1 MEDRQK
7 YIRNFSIIAH
17 IDHGKSTLAD
27 RLIEMTGVLSK
38 REMESQIL
46 DNMEIEKERGIT
58 IKSQSVRMKYKAKD
72 GQEYTFNLID
82 TPGHVD
88 FNYEVSRSLAAC
100 DGAILVV
107 DASQGVEAQT
117 LANVY
122 LAIDNNLEILPVIN
136 KIDLPNARPEE
147 VKQEIED
154 IIGIPAQ
161 DAPCVSAKS
170 GLNME
175 EVLERIVTDLPAPKG
190 NENEKTKCLIFDS
203 YYDNYKGAVA
213 YVRVMNGKV
222 KVGDEITVTYQNMKI
237 TEKIIGLVNT
247 PDYVYFVKD
256 DTEIFP
262 THKNY
267 GFIYLSINEL
277 PQWMPQIFNQI
288 IVDVDNIDK
297 TQETKADLE
306 NNIKS
311 AIAVTDRESS
321 VSYKGYNSEIE
332 EGTTYS
338 GVFTFL
344 FLFIAVLSVT
354 TTMNRFVKKQR
365 TQIGTL
371 KALGFKNRKIINHYV
386 GYGFIISLAASLVG
400 LLAGRFI
407 LGGFFLNMEMSYFE
421 VPVYNTVLIPVVY
434 ILAIAVVVLIT
445 LVTYLSCR
453 SILKESAVNAL
464 RLEIP
469 KVKNTKFDLTTKGIF
484 KKASISTRWNLR
496 DVGRNK
502 GRSLMAIVGIIGCTM
517 LMLCAF
523 GMMDTMKSYLSWEF
537 DKISNFEY
545 KLSLSNNYTNEQFT
559 SIIEKYGNQTSE
571 SFGIEI
577 KNGDKKETNTLTV
590 NDAPDKLKY
599 TNHSK
604 EYIDLKDDGI
614 YITEKLSEKY
624 DLKVGDEITWHIFGD
639 DNWYTCKITGLNR
652 DPQNQQLNMTRKYFE
667 SLGFTYR
674 ADVLYTDDDLSNT
687 KTIDGVDTIQSIANL
702 KQGMESM
709 LETVQMM
716 IVLLIVVSAILGF
729 VIIYNLGILS
739 FTEKQYQFATLKVLG
754 FKDKQ
759 IKNIFVKQNLWLTV
773 VGIVFGLPFGFLM
786 LDYIFKSALGD
797 NYDFNAYISLVSYL
811 YATLGS
817 LGVSVVVNKVL
828 SRKVKSIDMV
838 SSLKGNE

>member
-1 MEDRQK
+1 MKKLSKKRLRDIRQNKMQFFNIFIMVFLGVFVFAGIHAYMDGMEKSADK
-7 YIRNFSIIAH
+7 YYKDNNFQDIWLSGENFSTE
-17 IDHGKSTLAD
+17 DL
-27 RLIEMTGVLSK
+27 
-38 REMESQIL
+38 
-46 DNMEIEKERGIT
+46 EKVKNTENVKDAERMLT
-58 IKSQSVRMKYKAKD
+58 IKTELENKD
-72 GQEYTFNLID
+72 GVTLD
-82 TPGHVD
+82 TN
-88 FNYEVSRSLAAC
+88 FIESNNISKMY
-100 DGAILVV
+100 VV
-107 DASQGVEAQT
+107 DGEEFSKDKKGVW
-117 LANVY
+117 
-122 LAIDNNLEILPVIN
+122 
-136 KIDLPNARPEE
+136 
-147 VKQEIED
+147 
-154 IIGIPAQ
+154 
-161 DAPCVSAKS
+161 
-170 GLNME
+170 
-175 EVLERIVTDLPAPKG
+175 
-190 NENEKTKCLIFDS
+190 FDS
-203 YYDNYKGAVA
+203 YLAKNLDL
-213 YVRVMNGKV
+213 

-237 TEKIIGLVNT
+237 TEKIAGLVNT
-247 PDYVYFVKD
+247 PDHVYFVKD

-277 PQWMPQIFNQI
+277 PQGIPEIFNQI
-288 IVDVDNIDK
+288 IVDVDNTDE

-311 AIAVTDRESS
+311 AVAVTDRESS

-386 GYGFIISLAASLVG
+386 GYGFIISLIASLAGLFVG
-400 LLAGRFI
+400 KYA
-407 LGGFFLNMEMSYFE
+407 LGTFFLNMEMSYFE

-434 ILAIAVVVLIT
+434 VLATAVVALIT

-453 SILKESAVNAL
+453 SILKESAVEAL
-464 RLEIP
+464 RLEVP
-469 KVKNTKFDLTTKGIF
+469 KVKSTKFDLTTKGIF

-502 GRSLMAIVGIIGCTM
+502 GRSLMAIVGITGCTM

-545 KLSLSNNYTNEQFT
+545 KLSLSNNYTDDQFVN
-559 SIIEKYGNQTSE
+559 IKEKYGNETSE

-590 NDAPDKLKY
+590 NDAPNKLKY
-599 TNHSK
+599 TNHNK
-604 EYIDLKDDGI
+604 EYMDLKDDGI

-624 DLKVGDEITWHIFGD
+624 GLKVGDEITWHIFGD
-639 DNWYTCKITGLNR
+639 DNWYTCKIVGLNR
-652 DPQNQQLNMTRKYFE
+652 DPQNQQLNMTRKYYE
-667 SLGFTYR
+667 SLGLTYK
-674 ADVLYTDDDLSNT
+674 ADTVYTDENLINT
-687 KTIDGVDTIQSIANL
+687 KTIDGVDTIQSIATL

-709 LETVQMM
+709 LETTETMV
-716 IVLLIVVSAILGF
+716 VLLIVVSAILGF

-773 VGIVFGLPFGFLM
+773 AGIVIGLPLGFWM
-786 LDYIFKSALGD
+786 LDYIFKSALGE
-797 NYDFNAYISLVSYL
+797 NYDFNAYIKPVSYL
-811 YATLGS
+811 YAVVGS
-817 LGVSVVVNKVL
+817 LVVSIIVNKVL
-828 SRKVKSIDMV
+828 SRKVKKIDMV
-838 SSLKGNE
+838 TSLKGNE

>member
-1 MEDRQK
+1 MKRLSKKRLRDIKQNKMQFFNIFIMVFLGVFVFAGIHAYMDGMEKSADK
-7 YIRNFSIIAH
+7 YYKDNNFQDIWLSGENFSTE
-17 IDHGKSTLAD
+17 DL
-27 RLIEMTGVLSK
+27 
-38 REMESQIL
+38 
-46 DNMEIEKERGIT
+46 EKVKNTENVKDAERMLT
-58 IKSQSVRMKYKAKD
+58 IKTELENKD
-72 GQEYTFNLID
+72 GVTLD
-82 TPGHVD
+82 TN
-88 FNYEVSRSLAAC
+88 FIESNNISKMY
-100 DGAILVV
+100 VV
-107 DASQGVEAQT
+107 DGEEFSKDKKGVW
-117 LANVY
+117 
-122 LAIDNNLEILPVIN
+122 
-136 KIDLPNARPEE
+136 
-147 VKQEIED
+147 
-154 IIGIPAQ
+154 
-161 DAPCVSAKS
+161 
-170 GLNME
+170 
-175 EVLERIVTDLPAPKG
+175 
-190 NENEKTKCLIFDS
+190 FDS
-203 YYDNYKGAVA
+203 YLAKNLDL
-213 YVRVMNGKV
+213 

-237 TEKIIGLVNT
+237 TEKIVGLVNT
-247 PDYVYFVKD
+247 PDHVYFVKD

-267 GFIYLSINEL
+267 GYMYLSINEL
-277 PQWMPQIFNQI
+277 PQGMPQIFNQI
-288 IVDVDNIDK
+288 IVDVDNTDK
-297 TQETKADLE
+297 TQETKANLE

-386 GYGFIISLAASLVG
+386 GYGFIISLVASVVG
-400 LLAGRFI
+400 LLAGKYG
-407 LGGFFLNMEMSYFE
+407 LGTFFLNMEMSYFE

-434 ILAIAVVVLIT
+434 ILAIAVVALIT

-453 SILKESAVNAL
+453 SILKESAVEAL
-464 RLEIP
+464 RIEIP
-469 KVKNTKFDLTTKGIF
+469 KVKSTKFDLTTKGIF

-502 GRSLMAIVGIIGCTM
+502 GRSLMAIVGITGCTM

-545 KLSLSNNYTNEQFT
+545 KLSLSNNYTDDQFT
-559 SIIEKYGNQTSE
+559 NITEKYGNETSE

-577 KNGDKKETNTLTV
+577 KNVDKKETNTLTV
-590 NDAPDKLKY
+590 NDAPNKLKY
-599 TNHSK
+599 TNHNK
-604 EYIDLKDDGI
+604 EYMNLKDDGI

-624 DLKVGDEITWHIFGD
+624 GLKVGDEITWHIFGD
-639 DNWYTCKITGLNR
+639 NNWHSCKIVGLNR
-652 DPQNQQLNMTRKYFE
+652 DPQNQQLNMTKKYYE
-667 SLGFTYR
+667 TLGLTYR
-674 ADVLYTDDDLSNT
+674 ADTVYTDENLSNA
-687 KTIDGVDTIQSIANL
+687 KTIDGVDTIQSIATL

-709 LETVQMM
+709 LETTETMV
-716 IVLLIVVSAILGF
+716 VLLIVVSAILGF

-773 VGIVFGLPFGFLM
+773 AGIVIGLPLGFWM
-786 LDYIFKSALGD
+786 LDYIFKSALGE
-797 NYDFNAYISLVSYL
+797 NYDFNAYIKPVSYL
-811 YATLGS
+811 YAVVGS
-817 LGVSVVVNKVL
+817 LVVSIIVNKVL
-828 SRKVKSIDMV
+828 SRKVKRIDMV
-838 SSLKGNE
+838 TSLKGNE

>member
-1 MEDRQK
+1 MKKLNKKRLRDIRQNKMQFFNIFIMVFLGVFVFAGIHAYMDGMDKSADK
-7 YIRNFSIIAH
+7 YYKDNNFQDIWLSGENFSNEDLEKVKNTENVKDAERLLTINTELENKE
-17 IDHGKSTLAD
+17 DVTLETNF
-27 RLIEMTGVLSK
+27 IETNNISKMYVVEGEEFSKDKKGVW
-38 REMESQIL
+38 
-46 DNMEIEKERGIT
+46 
-58 IKSQSVRMKYKAKD
+58 
-72 GQEYTFNLID
+72 
-82 TPGHVD
+82 
-88 FNYEVSRSLAAC
+88 
-100 DGAILVV
+100 
-107 DASQGVEAQT
+107 
-117 LANVY
+117 
-122 LAIDNNLEILPVIN
+122 
-136 KIDLPNARPEE
+136 
-147 VKQEIED
+147 
-154 IIGIPAQ
+154 
-161 DAPCVSAKS
+161 
-170 GLNME
+170 
-175 EVLERIVTDLPAPKG
+175 
-190 NENEKTKCLIFDS
+190 FDS
-203 YYDNYKGAVA
+203 YLAKNLDL
-213 YVRVMNGKV
+213 

-237 TEKIIGLVNT
+237 TEKILGLVNT
-247 PDYVYFVKD
+247 PDHVYFVKD

-267 GFIYLSINEL
+267 GFMYLSINEL
-277 PQWMPQIFNQI
+277 PEGMPQIFNQVI
-288 IVDVDNIDK
+288 IDIDNTDK
-297 TQETKADLE
+297 LQETKADLE

-311 AIAVTDRESS
+311 AIAVTDREAST
-321 VSYKGYNSEIE
+321 SYQGYNSEIE

-338 GVFTFL
+338 SVFTFL

-386 GYGFIISLAASLVG
+386 GYGFIVSLVASIVG
-400 LLAGRFI
+400 LLVGRYA
-407 LGGFFLNMEMSYFE
+407 LGTFFLNMEMSYFE
-421 VPVYNTVLIPVVY
+421 IPVYNTVLIPVVY

-453 SILKESAVNAL
+453 SILKESAVEAL

-502 GRSLMAIVGIIGCTM
+502 GRSIMAIVGITGCTM

-545 KLSLSNNYTNEQFT
+545 KLSLSNNYTDEQFDNIT
-559 SIIEKYGNQTSE
+559 QKYGKETSQTL
-571 SFGIEI
+571 GIEI
-577 KNGDKKETNTLTV
+577 KNKDKKETNTLTV
-590 NDAPDKLKY
+590 NDAPNKLKY
-599 TNHSK
+599 TNHNK

-624 DLKVGDEITWHIFGD
+624 GLQVGDEITWHIFGD
-639 DNWYTCKITGLNR
+639 DNWYTCKIVGLNR
-652 DPQNQQLNMTRKYFE
+652 DPQNQQLNMSRKYFE
-667 SLGFTYR
+667 SLGLTYK
-674 ADVLYTDDDLSNT
+674 ADVVYTDEDLSNT
-687 KTIDGVDTIQSIANL
+687 KTIDGVDTIQSLTTL

-709 LETVQMM
+709 LETVQTM

-773 VGIVFGLPFGFLM
+773 VGIVLGLPLGFLM

-797 NYDFNAYISLVSYL
+797 NYDFNAYIKPTSYL
-811 YATLGS
+811 YAVVGS
-817 LGVSVVVNKVL
+817 LIVSIIVNKVL
-828 SRKVKSIDMV
+828 SRKVRKIDMV
-838 SSLKGNE
+838 TSLKGNE

>member
-1 MEDRQK
+1 MKKLSKKRLRDIRQNKMQFFNIFIMVFLGVFVFAGIHAYMDGMEKSADNYYKNNNFQD
-7 YIRNFSIIAH
+7 IWLSGENFSNE
-17 IDHGKSTLAD
+17 DL
-27 RLIEMTGVLSK
+27 
-38 REMESQIL
+38 
-46 DNMEIEKERGIT
+46 EKIKNTENVKDAEKMLT
-58 IKSQSVRMKYKAKD
+58 INTELENKD
-72 GQEYTFNLID
+72 GVTLD
-82 TPGHVD
+82 TN
-88 FNYEVSRSLAAC
+88 FIESNNISKMY
-100 DGAILVV
+100 VV
-107 DASQGVEAQT
+107 DGEEFSKDKKGVW
-117 LANVY
+117 
-122 LAIDNNLEILPVIN
+122 
-136 KIDLPNARPEE
+136 
-147 VKQEIED
+147 
-154 IIGIPAQ
+154 
-161 DAPCVSAKS
+161 
-170 GLNME
+170 
-175 EVLERIVTDLPAPKG
+175 
-190 NENEKTKCLIFDS
+190 FDS
-203 YYDNYKGAVA
+203 YLAKNL
-213 YVRVMNGKV
+213 NL

-237 TEKIIGLVNT
+237 TEKIVGLVNT
-247 PDYVYFVKD
+247 PDHVYFVKD

-277 PQWMPQIFNQI
+277 PQGMPEIYNQI
-288 IVDVDNIDK
+288 IVDVDNTDK

-386 GYGFIISLAASLVG
+386 GYGFIISLIASLAGLFVG
-400 LLAGRFI
+400 KYA
-407 LGGFFLNMEMSYFE
+407 LGTFFLNMEMSYFE

-434 ILAIAVVVLIT
+434 VLATAVVALIT

-453 SILKESAVNAL
+453 SILKESAVEAL

-502 GRSLMAIVGIIGCTM
+502 GRSLMAIVGITGCTM

-545 KLSLSNNYTNEQFT
+545 KLSLSNNYTDEQFT
-559 SIIEKYGNQTSE
+559 NITEKYGNQTSK
-571 SFGIEI
+571 SYGIEI

-599 TNHSK
+599 TNHNK
-604 EYIDLKDDGI
+604 EYIDLQDDGV

-639 DNWYTCKITGLNR
+639 DNWCTCKIVGLNR

-667 SLGFTYR
+667 SLGLTYK
-674 ADVLYTDDDLSNT
+674 ADVVYTDENLSDT
-687 KTIDGVDTIQSIANL
+687 KTIDGVDTIQSIATL

-773 VGIVFGLPFGFLM
+773 VGIIFGLPLGFLM

-797 NYDFNAYISLVSYL
+797 NYDFNAYINLVSYL
-811 YATLGS
+811 YATVGS
-817 LGVSVVVNKVL
+817 LVVSVVVNKVL
-828 SRKVKSIDMV
+828 SRKVKKIDMV

>member
-1 MEDRQK
+1 MKKLSKKRLRDIKQNKMQFFNIFIMVFLGVFVFAGIHAYMDGMEKSADNYYKSNNFQD
-7 YIRNFSIIAH
+7 IWLSGENFSTEDLEKVKNTENIKDAEKLLTINTELENKE
-17 IDHGKSTLAD
+17 GVTLETNF
-27 RLIEMTGVLSK
+27 IESNNISKMYVVEGEEFSKDKKGVW
-38 REMESQIL
+38 
-46 DNMEIEKERGIT
+46 
-58 IKSQSVRMKYKAKD
+58 
-72 GQEYTFNLID
+72 
-82 TPGHVD
+82 
-88 FNYEVSRSLAAC
+88 
-100 DGAILVV
+100 
-107 DASQGVEAQT
+107 
-117 LANVY
+117 
-122 LAIDNNLEILPVIN
+122 
-136 KIDLPNARPEE
+136 
-147 VKQEIED
+147 
-154 IIGIPAQ
+154 
-161 DAPCVSAKS
+161 
-170 GLNME
+170 
-175 EVLERIVTDLPAPKG
+175 
-190 NENEKTKCLIFDS
+190 FDS
-203 YYDNYKGAVA
+203 YLAKNL
-213 YVRVMNGKV
+213 NL
-222 KVGDEITVTYQNMKI
+222 KVGDEITVTYQNIKI
-237 TEKIIGLVNT
+237 TEKILGLVNT
-247 PDYVYFVKD
+247 PDHVYFVKD

-277 PQWMPQIFNQI
+277 PEGMPQIFNQI
-288 IVDVDNIDK
+288 IVDIDNTDK

-321 VSYKGYNSEIE
+321 VSYQGYNSEIE

-371 KALGFKNRKIINHYV
+371 KALGLKNRKIINHYV
-386 GYGFIISLAASLVG
+386 GYGFIVSLIASIAG
-400 LLAGRFI
+400 LLAGKYA
-407 LGGFFLNMEMSYFE
+407 LGTFFLNMEMSYFE
-421 VPVYNTVLIPVVY
+421 IPIYNTVLIPVVY

-453 SILKESAVNAL
+453 SILKESAVEAL
-464 RLEIP
+464 RLEVP

-502 GRSLMAIVGIIGCTM
+502 GRSLMAIVGITGCTM

-545 KLSLSNNYTNEQFT
+545 KLSLSNNYTDEQFE
-559 SIIEKYGNQTSE
+559 SITQKYGKETSKTL
-571 SFGIEI
+571 GIEI
-577 KNGDKKETNTLTV
+577 KNKDKKETNTLIV
-590 NDAPDKLKY
+590 NDAPSKLKY
-599 TNHSK
+599 TNHNK
-604 EYIDLKDDGI
+604 EYMDLKDDGI

-624 DLKVGDEITWHIFGD
+624 GLKVGDEITWHIFGD
-639 DNWYTCKITGLNR
+639 DNWYTCKIVGLNR
-652 DPQNQQLNMTRKYFE
+652 DPQNQQLNMTRKYYE
-667 SLGFTYR
+667 SLGLAYR
-674 ADVLYTDDDLSNT
+674 ADVVYTDEDLSNT
-687 KTIDGVDTIQSIANL
+687 KTIDGVDTIQSLRTL

-709 LETVQMM
+709 LETVQTM

-773 VGIVFGLPFGFLM
+773 VGIILGLPLGFWM

-797 NYDFNAYISLVSYL
+797 NYDFNAYIKPTSYL
-811 YATLGS
+811 YAVVGS
-817 LGVSVVVNKVL
+817 LIVSIIVNNVL
-828 SRKVKSIDMV
+828 SRKVKKIDMV
-838 SSLKGNE
+838 TSLKGNE

>member
-1 MEDRQK
+1 MK
-7 YIRNFSIIAH
+7 
-17 IDHGKSTLAD
+17 K
-27 RLIEMTGVLSK
+27 LSK
-38 REMESQIL
+38 RRLRDIKQNKMQFFNIFIMVFLGVFVFAGIHAYMDGMEESADKYYKDNNFQDIWL
-46 DNMEIEKERGIT
+46 SGENFSNDDLEKVKNMENVKDAERILT
-58 IKSQSVRMKYKAKD
+58 IKTELENKNDV
-72 GQEYTFNLID
+72 TLD
-82 TPGHVD
+82 TN
-88 FNYEVSRSLAAC
+88 FIESNNISKMY
-100 DGAILVV
+100 VV
-107 DASQGVEAQT
+107 DGEEFSKDKKGVW
-117 LANVY
+117 
-122 LAIDNNLEILPVIN
+122 
-136 KIDLPNARPEE
+136 
-147 VKQEIED
+147 
-154 IIGIPAQ
+154 
-161 DAPCVSAKS
+161 
-170 GLNME
+170 
-175 EVLERIVTDLPAPKG
+175 
-190 NENEKTKCLIFDS
+190 FDS
-203 YYDNYKGAVA
+203 YLAKNLDL
-213 YVRVMNGKV
+213 
-222 KVGDEITVTYQNMKI
+222 KVGDEITFTYQNMKM
-237 TEKIIGLVNT
+237 TEKILGLVNT
-247 PDYVYFVKD
+247 PDHVYFVKD

-267 GFIYLSINEL
+267 GYMYLSINEL
-277 PQWMPQIFNQI
+277 PQGMLQIFNQI
-288 IVDVDNIDK
+288 IVDVNKTDK
-297 TQETKADLE
+297 MQETKANLE

-386 GYGFIISLAASLVG
+386 GYGFIISLVASVVG
-400 LLAGRFI
+400 LLAGKYG
-407 LGGFFLNMEMSYFE
+407 LGTFFLNMEMSYFE

-434 ILAIAVVVLIT
+434 ILAITVVALIT

-453 SILKESAVNAL
+453 NILKESAVEAL
-464 RLEIP
+464 RIEIP
-469 KVKNTKFDLTTKGIF
+469 KVKSTKFDLTTKGIF

-545 KLSLSNNYTNEQFT
+545 KLSLSNNYTDDQFT
-559 SIIEKYGNQTSE
+559 NITEKYGNETSE

-577 KNGDKKETNTLTV
+577 KNVDKKETNTLTV
-590 NDAPDKLKY
+590 NDAPNKLKY
-599 TNHSK
+599 TNHNK
-604 EYIDLKDDGI
+604 EYMDLKDDGI

-624 DLKVGDEITWHIFGD
+624 GLKVGDEITWHIFGD
-639 DNWYTCKITGLNR
+639 DNWYTCKIAGLNR
-652 DPQNQQLNMTRKYFE
+652 DPQNQQLNMTRKYYE
-667 SLGFTYR
+667 SLGLTYK
-674 ADVLYTDDDLSNT
+674 ADTVYTDENLINT
-687 KTIDGVDTIQSIANL
+687 KTIDGVDTIQSIATL

-709 LETVQMM
+709 LETTETMV
-716 IVLLIVVSAILGF
+716 VLLIVVSAILGF

-773 VGIVFGLPFGFLM
+773 AGIVIGLPLGFWM
-786 LDYIFKSALGD
+786 LDYIFKSALGE
-797 NYDFNAYISLVSYL
+797 NYDFNAYIKPVSYL
-811 YATLGS
+811 YAVVGS
-817 LGVSVVVNKVL
+817 LVVSIIVNKVL
-828 SRKVKSIDMV
+828 SRKVKRIDMV
-838 SSLKGNE
+838 TGLKGNE

>member
-1 MEDRQK
+1 MK
-7 YIRNFSIIAH
+7 
-17 IDHGKSTLAD
+17 K
-27 RLIEMTGVLSK
+27 LSK
-38 REMESQIL
+38 RRLRDIKQNKMQFFNIFIMVFLGVFVFAGIHAYMDGMEESADKYYKDNNFQDIWL
-46 DNMEIEKERGIT
+46 SGENFSNDDLEKVKNMENVKDAERILT
-58 IKSQSVRMKYKAKD
+58 IKTELENKNDV
-72 GQEYTFNLID
+72 TLD
-82 TPGHVD
+82 TN
-88 FNYEVSRSLAAC
+88 FIESNNISKMY
-100 DGAILVV
+100 VV
-107 DASQGVEAQT
+107 DGEEFSKDKKGVW
-117 LANVY
+117 
-122 LAIDNNLEILPVIN
+122 
-136 KIDLPNARPEE
+136 
-147 VKQEIED
+147 
-154 IIGIPAQ
+154 
-161 DAPCVSAKS
+161 
-170 GLNME
+170 
-175 EVLERIVTDLPAPKG
+175 
-190 NENEKTKCLIFDS
+190 FDS
-203 YYDNYKGAVA
+203 YLAKNLDL
-213 YVRVMNGKV
+213 
-222 KVGDEITVTYQNMKI
+222 KVGDEITFTYQNMKM
-237 TEKIIGLVNT
+237 TEKILGLVNT
-247 PDYVYFVKD
+247 PDHVYFVKD

-267 GFIYLSINEL
+267 GYMYLSINEL
-277 PQWMPQIFNQI
+277 PQGMLQIFNQI
-288 IVDVDNIDK
+288 IVDVNKTDK
-297 TQETKADLE
+297 MQETKANLE

-386 GYGFIISLAASLVG
+386 GYGFIISLVASVVG
-400 LLAGRFI
+400 LLAGKYG
-407 LGGFFLNMEMSYFE
+407 LGTFFLNMEMSYFE

-434 ILAIAVVVLIT
+434 ILAITVVALIT

-453 SILKESAVNAL
+453 NILKESAVEAL
-464 RLEIP
+464 RIEIP
-469 KVKNTKFDLTTKGIF
+469 KVKSTKFDLTTNGIF

-545 KLSLSNNYTNEQFT
+545 KLSLSNNYTDDQFT
-559 SIIEKYGNQTSE
+559 NITEKYGNETSE

-577 KNGDKKETNTLTV
+577 KNVDKKETNTLTV
-590 NDAPDKLKY
+590 NDAPNKLKY
-599 TNHSK
+599 TNHNK
-604 EYIDLKDDGI
+604 EYMDLKDDGI

-624 DLKVGDEITWHIFGD
+624 GLKVGDEITWHIFGD
-639 DNWYTCKITGLNR
+639 DNWYTCKIAGLNR
-652 DPQNQQLNMTRKYFE
+652 DPQNQQLNMTRKYYE
-667 SLGFTYR
+667 SLGLTYK
-674 ADVLYTDDDLSNT
+674 ADTVYTDENLINT
-687 KTIDGVDTIQSIANL
+687 KTIDGVDTIQSIATL

-709 LETVQMM
+709 LETTETMV
-716 IVLLIVVSAILGF
+716 VLLIVVSAILGF

-773 VGIVFGLPFGFLM
+773 AGIVIGLPLGFWM
-786 LDYIFKSALGD
+786 LDYIFKSALGE
-797 NYDFNAYISLVSYL
+797 NYDFNAYIKPVSYL
-811 YATLGS
+811 YAVVGS
-817 LGVSVVVNKVL
+817 LVVSIIVNKVL
-828 SRKVKSIDMV
+828 SRKVKRIDMV
-838 SSLKGNE
+838 TSLKGNE

>member
-1 MEDRQK
+1 MKKLSKKRLRDIRQNKMQFFNIFIMVFLGVFVFAGIHAYMDGMEKSADK
-7 YIRNFSIIAH
+7 YYENNNFQDIWLSGENFSNEDLEKVKNTENVKDAE
-17 IDHGKSTLAD
+17 
-27 RLIEMTGVLSK
+27 RLL
-38 REMESQIL
+38 
-46 DNMEIEKERGIT
+46 T
-58 IKSQSVRMKYKAKD
+58 IKTELENKD
-72 GQEYTFNLID
+72 GVTLD
-82 TPGHVD
+82 TN
-88 FNYEVSRSLAAC
+88 FIESNNISKMY
-100 DGAILVV
+100 VV
-107 DASQGVEAQT
+107 DGEEFSKEKKGVW
-117 LANVY
+117 
-122 LAIDNNLEILPVIN
+122 
-136 KIDLPNARPEE
+136 
-147 VKQEIED
+147 
-154 IIGIPAQ
+154 
-161 DAPCVSAKS
+161 
-170 GLNME
+170 
-175 EVLERIVTDLPAPKG
+175 
-190 NENEKTKCLIFDS
+190 FDS
-203 YYDNYKGAVA
+203 YLAKNLDL
-213 YVRVMNGKV
+213 

-247 PDYVYFVKD
+247 PDHVYFVKD

-262 THKNY
+262 THRNY

-407 LGGFFLNMEMSYFE
+407 LGGFFLNTEMSYFE

-453 SILKESAVNAL
+453 SILKESAVDAL

-502 GRSLMAIVGIIGCTM
+502 GRSLMAIVGITGCTM

-604 EYIDLKDDGI
+604 EYMDLKDDGI

-639 DNWYTCKITGLNR
+639 DNWYTCKIAGLNR

-687 KTIDGVDTIQSIANL
+687 KTIYGVDTIQSIANL

-817 LGVSVVVNKVL
+817 LVVSVVVNKVL

>member
-1 MEDRQK
+1 MKKLSKKRLRDIRQNKMQFFNIFIMVFLGVFVFAGIHAYMDGMEKSADK
-7 YIRNFSIIAH
+7 YYENNNFQDIWLSGENFSNEDLEKVKNTENVKNAE
-17 IDHGKSTLAD
+17 
-27 RLIEMTGVLSK
+27 RLL
-38 REMESQIL
+38 
-46 DNMEIEKERGIT
+46 T
-58 IKSQSVRMKYKAKD
+58 IKTELENKD
-72 GQEYTFNLID
+72 DVTLD
-82 TPGHVD
+82 TN
-88 FNYEVSRSLAAC
+88 FIESNNISKMY
-100 DGAILVV
+100 VV
-107 DASQGVEAQT
+107 DGEEFCKDKKGVW
-117 LANVY
+117 
-122 LAIDNNLEILPVIN
+122 
-136 KIDLPNARPEE
+136 
-147 VKQEIED
+147 
-154 IIGIPAQ
+154 
-161 DAPCVSAKS
+161 
-170 GLNME
+170 
-175 EVLERIVTDLPAPKG
+175 
-190 NENEKTKCLIFDS
+190 FDS
-203 YYDNYKGAVA
+203 YLAKNLDL
-213 YVRVMNGKV
+213 
-222 KVGDEITVTYQNMKI
+222 KVGDEITFTYQNMKI

-247 PDYVYFVKD
+247 PDHVYFVKD

-297 TQETKADLE
+297 TQKTKADLE

-453 SILKESAVNAL
+453 SILKESAVDAL

-502 GRSLMAIVGIIGCTM
+502 GRSLMAIVGITGCTM

-604 EYIDLKDDGI
+604 EYMDLKDDGI

-639 DNWYTCKITGLNR
+639 DNWYTCKIAGLNR

-817 LGVSVVVNKVL
+817 LVVSVVVNKVL

>member
-1 MEDRQK
+1 MKKLSKKRLRDIRQNKMQFFNIFIMVFLGVFVFAGIHAYMDGMEKSADNYYKNNNFQDLWLSGE
-7 YIRNFSIIAH
+7 NFSNEDLEKVKNTENVKDAERMLTINTELENKK
-17 IDHGKSTLAD
+17 DVTLD
-27 RLIEMTGVLSK
+27 TNFIESNNISK
-38 REMESQIL
+38 M
-46 DNMEIEKERGIT
+46 
-58 IKSQSVRMKYKAKD
+58 Y
-72 GQEYTFNLID
+72 
-82 TPGHVD
+82 
-88 FNYEVSRSLAAC
+88 
-100 DGAILVV
+100 VV
-107 DASQGVEAQT
+107 DGEEFSKDKKGVW
-117 LANVY
+117 
-122 LAIDNNLEILPVIN
+122 
-136 KIDLPNARPEE
+136 
-147 VKQEIED
+147 
-154 IIGIPAQ
+154 
-161 DAPCVSAKS
+161 
-170 GLNME
+170 
-175 EVLERIVTDLPAPKG
+175 
-190 NENEKTKCLIFDS
+190 FDS
-203 YYDNYKGAVA
+203 YLAKNL
-213 YVRVMNGKV
+213 NL

-237 TEKIIGLVNT
+237 TEKIVGVVNT
-247 PDYVYFVKD
+247 PDHVYFVKD

-277 PQWMPQIFNQI
+277 PQGMPKIFNQI
-288 IVDVDNIDK
+288 IVDVDNTDK

-311 AIAVTDRESS
+311 AVAVTDRESN
-321 VSYKGYNSEIE
+321 VSYQGYNSEIE

-386 GYGFIISLAASLVG
+386 GYGFIISLTASVAGLLVG
-400 LLAGRFI
+400 KFA

-434 ILAIAVVVLIT
+434 ILAIAVVILIT
-445 LVTYLSCR
+445 IVTYFSCR
-453 SILKESAVNAL
+453 SILKESAVEAL
-464 RLEIP
+464 RIEIP
-469 KVKNTKFDLTTKGIF
+469 KVKSTKFDLTTKGIF

-502 GRSLMAIVGIIGCTM
+502 GRSLMAIVGITGCTM

-559 SIIEKYGNQTSE
+559 NITEKYGNETSE
-571 SFGIEI
+571 TFGIEI
-577 KNGDKKETNTLTV
+577 KNNGKKETNTLTV

-599 TNHSK
+599 TNHNK
-604 EYIDLKDDGI
+604 EYMDLKDDGI

-624 DLKVGDEITWHIFGD
+624 GLKVGDEITWHIFGD
-639 DNWYTCKITGLNR
+639 DNWHTCKIIGLNR

-667 SLGFTYR
+667 SLGLTYR
-674 ADVLYTDDDLSNT
+674 PDVVYTDEDLSNT
-687 KTIDGVDTIQSIANL
+687 KTIDGVDTIQSLTTL

-709 LETVQMM
+709 LETVQTM

-759 IKNIFVKQNLWLTV
+759 IKNIFVKQNLWLTI
-773 VGIVFGLPFGFLM
+773 VGIAFGLPLGFWM

-797 NYDFNAYISLVSYL
+797 NYDFNAYINFVSYL
-811 YATLGS
+811 YATVGS
-817 LGVSVVVNKVL
+817 FVVSVVVNKVL
-828 SRKVKSIDMV
+828 SRKVKRIDMV